1 MSIVYRID
9 KEEGVSFALWHGVV
23 TAEEFLAHASQL
35 VSDADWPAFRG
46 LHLSDLQTTTLDA
59 SIEEGILEKSADLYG
74 RHPKISTLKVA
85 IVANEAFK
93 KAVIFER
100 FFLRYQPSVI
110 VFNNLETAC
119 TWLGIRPDRA
129 AEALRSLRKLVR
141 RG

>member
-9 KEEGVSFALWHGVV
+9 KDEGVSFALWDGVV
-23 TAEEFLAHASQL
+23 TAEVFLAHANQL
-35 VSDADWPAFRG
+35 VSDADWPARRG
-46 LHLSDLQTTTLDA
+46 LHLTDLQTTTLDA
-59 SIEEGILEKSADLYG
+59 SIDESILERSADLYG

-119 TWLGIRPDRA
+119 TWLGISPDTA
-129 AEALRSLRKLVR
+129 AHTLRSLRKLVR
-141 RG
+141 IG